1 MPADVKT
8 KVEAKVNELK
18 EVAGKDDVEGTKK
31 AIDELQK
38 EVSSP
43 VFLFYR
49 GLLHVCA
56 RPTEVSCLVSG
67 LDCEACSRQIVLKDI
82 MLAMYR
88 VACQPLTMAC
98 MAAVTAGTGNALLVC
113 GPFKLSIGLHVQV
126 LAIGQA
132 MYGSQPG
139 AGPAGPAGGPEGP
152 APGADDKKPG
162 DDNVVDAEFTDS
174 DK

>member
-1 MPADVKT
+1 M
-8 KVEAKVNELK
+8 
-18 EVAGKDDVEGTKK
+18 
-31 AIDELQK
+31 
-38 EVSSP
+38 
-43 VFLFYR
+43 
-49 GLLHVCA
+49 
-56 RPTEVSCLVSG
+56 
-67 LDCEACSRQIVLKDI
+67 
-82 MLAMYR
+82 
-88 VACQPLTMAC
+88 
-98 MAAVTAGTGNALLVC
+98 
-113 GPFKLSIGLHVQV
+113 QV

>member
-1 MPADVKT
+1 
-8 KVEAKVNELK
+8 
-18 EVAGKDDVEGTKK
+18 
-31 AIDELQK
+31 
-38 EVSSP
+38 
-43 VFLFYR
+43 
-49 GLLHVCA
+49 
-56 RPTEVSCLVSG
+56 
-67 LDCEACSRQIVLKDI
+67 
-82 MLAMYR
+82 
-88 VACQPLTMAC
+88 MAC
-98 MAAVTAGTGNALLVC
+98 
-113 GPFKLSIGLHVQV
+113 LSSTLRVHVQV